1 MGLARTLLIL
11 LALPSSRAIAP
22 NLETEFE
29 TGTHVY
35 SFGVTQDSRVVED
48 ESAEHE
54 FGSGKQGSVDALC
67 VAFVNKLFVRDR
79 NVNVGA
85 PKWLE
90 YSTEQDSLAQYTESH
105 ASEDASLIQ
114 LFDRSR
120 GLRLFFDA
128 RDPDSVLGYWCTE
141 TPTCIWNV
149 LVTDGELRHGPKT
162 DCSNPRQFDQ
172 ARHIAATTIKLVEPK
187 RRVASTKSTG
197 GIALVMAGT
206 QNLFRTSNISVD
218 LNAKYAK
225 MHDYAMYQYDDVMVP
240 KHIVTWN
247 KVLVMLDMF
256 NRTKHDWV
264 MWFDTDAVVTNRS
277 VALEDIIKRAQ
288 SAHSG
293 QSVDLIVCNDI
304 GGWEVNTGVMLWRRS
319 SWSKALLQK
328 LWQME
333 HLPHMQGAEQ
343 AQIIRLLRR
352 EDPKKLHHRIF
363 DQTVFNAHPKVHRQG
378 MFVIHMMGFSEKE
391 RVQTFTR
398 IQSSFEAMSG

>member
-293 QSVDLIVCNDI
+293 QSIDLIVCNDI
-304 GGWEVNTGVMLWRRS
+304 G
-319 SWSKALLQK
+319 
-328 LWQME
+328 
-333 HLPHMQGAEQ
+333 
-343 AQIIRLLRR
+343 RL
-352 EDPKKLHHRIF
+352 
-363 DQTVFNAHPKVHRQG
+363 G
-378 MFVIHMMGFSEKE
+378 S
-391 RVQTFTR
+391 
-398 IQSSFEAMSG
+398 